1 MWSLEADALVRI
13 WVTHFAD
20 ESMDSVYQKLEEDGY
35 ATVQDYEMQKQEG
48 DLISLVEL
56 KGTENDIWG
65 VFYCYPTAA
74 EEGWGRELPVIA
86 DTFALSAG
94 AEGEENTES
103 ETASEYLGAE
113 DCQEIEEIVD
123 AFAAAYFDGDTD
135 AMQQF
140 LADTYEGAPD
150 TYEGTGTI
158 SDLTVKGLSDAD
170 EKRIENGRCV
180 VSLEFRDS
188 QYEDMFLYLSF
199 VFVRQADT
207 WKIQFYGVEG

>member
-1 MWSLEADALVRI
+1 MPCNNSL
-13 WVTHFAD
+13 H
-20 ESMDSVYQKLEEDGY
+20 
-35 ATVQDYEMQKQEG
+35 
-48 DLISLVEL
+48 
-56 KGTENDIWG
+56 
-65 VFYCYPTAA
+65 
-74 EEGWGRELPVIA
+74 
-86 DTFALSAG
+86 
-94 AEGEENTES
+94 
-103 ETASEYLGAE
+103 
-113 DCQEIEEIVD
+113 
-123 AFAAAYFDGDTD
+123 
-135 AMQQF
+135 
-140 LADTYEGAPD
+140 TYEGAPD